1 MQYMFDIFKR
11 LPDGTPLWVEAVPG
25 LVEAKQRIARL
36 AFESQSEYFIFS
48 VRDGGIVALVTQSE
62 PLPVSGEN
70 YALKGQTI
78 H

>member
-25 LVEAKQRIARL
+25 LLEAKQRIARL

-62 PLPVSGEN
+62 PLPVSGKN
-70 YALKGQTI
+70 YTPEGQRI